1 MESQCTGKLLSD
13 WQSANVTPVFKKG
26 DSHLPENYRPV
37 SLTCI
42 SCTLLEH
49 IICKHILNHLE
60 NNKILTIKPRLLM
73 WIPVTNHF
81 ERFTQKLRRWIT
93 SRHFL
98 QSIWRLPL
106 IPLYQICL
114 GPHPTPD
121 LHELEKWATK
131 WGMRFNA
138 NKCYV
143 MSINQKS
150 SHFYQLD
157 NQILK
162 QVEVNPYLGVI
173 LLENLKFSPHIRNIT
188 KKANSTLGF
197 LKRKL
202 KHCSKSCK
210 KTASLA
216 LLRSTLEYRL

>member
-1 MESQCTGKLLSD
+1 
-13 WQSANVTPVFKKG
+13 
-26 DSHLPENYRPV
+26 
-37 SLTCI
+37 
-42 SCTLLEH
+42 
-49 IICKHILNHLE
+49 
-60 NNKILTIKPRLLM
+60 
-73 WIPVTNHF
+73 
-81 ERFTQKLRRWIT
+81 
-93 SRHFL
+93 
-98 QSIWRLPL
+98 
-106 IPLYQICL
+106 
-114 GPHPTPD
+114 
-121 LHELEKWATK
+121 
-131 WGMRFNA
+131 
-138 NKCYV
+138 

-173 LLENLKFSPHIRNIT
+173 LLEDLKFSPHIRNIT

-216 LLRSTLEYRL
+216 LLRSTLEYSAVVWDPHLQEEIDQLERVQCRSARFITIDYSSRDQGSITRMLDNLELTPLQDRRRSARLAYLPAMPSHDFLTPNHS